1 MTDLKVLFE
10 QAMELAGQRDLVG
23 AEGIL
28 KQILSFDANE
38 PNALRMLGSM
48 ELANKDF
55 VLAADYLHK
64 ALQAAPDFA
73 TAQIELSQALHLSGD
88 TTKALTSMRSFLD
101 KKPGDQLV
109 WQALAN
115 LLFELGDLKQGQ
127 MAAQRS
133 VELDPFYEQTRGAI
147 EALNSGNP
155 KDAEDI
161 FRKILM
167 QDNNHIHALVGL
179 ASLAMDREIL
189 DDAERLL
196 KRVGVIAPNFS
207 HVQRA
212 WSRLYMKQSRFEPAE
227 GAAKQAVRVSPESAE
242 CWTSL
247 GTILAWG
254 LKNREAADAFANS
267 LKLEPNQP
275 RVQMSL
281 GHVLKAAG
289 DFDGSIAAYKKSLD
303 LDNYLG
309 EAWWSLADLKTYR
322 FDESDLKQMLKAS
335 DETKIK
341 ERARDYASLNFAL
354 GKAYEDLRDYS
365 ESFRFY
371 ALGNKLR
378 SQFESFN
385 LDRLRTQISKSKEVY
400 TDQVFRSEPSLSNP
414 IVPIFVLGLPRSGS
428 TLVDQILAS
437 HSQVQGTM
445 ELPHILSYVRELGGT
460 VEERFESAAGNS
472 KYPSSVL
479 QLSDEERRALGE
491 RYLKETENY
500 HLGSPYFVD
509 KMPNNFLHIGLIA
522 QILPQAIF
530 VDTRRHPVA
539 CCFSIFKQNFARG
552 QSFSYDLE
560 VLGKYY
566 ECYLDLME
574 HWKTV
579 LPSRLHRVIY
589 EDMVDDTEQQIRD
602 LLKHCGLEFE
612 EGCLAFYEN
621 DRVVRTASAQQV
633 RKPIYDTAKQAWQG
647 FEVYLEPLTESLG
660 TAIDGWRS

>member
-1 MTDLKVLFE
+1 MNEIKGLFNK
-10 QAMELAGQRDLVG
+10 AIDLAGQRDLIG
-23 AEGIL
+23 AEQML
-28 KQILSFDANE
+28 NQILSSQPDE

-48 ELANKDF
+48 KLASKEFDLAVDF
-55 VLAADYLHK
+55 LGK

-88 TTKALTSMRSFLD
+88 TTEALTSMRAFLD
-101 KKPGDQLV
+101 SNPGNQSS

-115 LLFELGDLKQGQ
+115 LLFELGDLKQGNA
-127 MAAQRS
+127 AAQRS
-133 VELDPFYEQTRGAI
+133 VELDPFYAQTRSAI

-161 FRKILM
+161 FRKILT

-179 ASLAMDREIL
+179 ASLAMDREVL

-254 LKNREAADAFANS
+254 LKNREAADAFENS

-303 LDNYLG
+303 LDNRLG

-322 FDESDLKQMLKAS
+322 FDESDIKQMLKAS
-335 DETKIK
+335 DGTEIK
-341 ERARDYASLNFAL
+341 ERVRDYASLNFAL
-354 GKAYEDLRDYS
+354 GKAYEDLKDYS

-385 LDRLRTQISKSKEVY
+385 LDRLRTQISTSKEVY
-400 TDQVFRSEPSLSNP
+400 TGQVFRSEPSSFNP

-460 VEERFESAAGNS
+460 VEERLEDPTYIS

-479 QLSDEERRALGE
+479 QLSDEERNALGE
-491 RYLKETENY
+491 RYLKETANY

-560 VLGKYY
+560 VLGSYY
-566 ECYLDLME
+566 RCYLDLMG
-574 HWKTV
+574 HWNKV
-579 LPSRLHRVIY
+579 LPGRIHRVIY
-589 EDMVDDTEQQIRD
+589 EDMVDDTERQIRD
-602 LLKHCGLEFE
+602 LLKHCGIEFE
-612 EGCLAFYEN
+612 ESCMAFYEN

-633 RKPIYDTAKQAWQG
+633 RQPIYDTGKSAWQG
-647 FEVYLEPLTESLG
+647 FDEHLRPLTESL
-660 TAIDGWRS
+660 APVLDSWRN

>member
-322 FDESDLKQMLKAS
+322 FDESDLKQMLKAL
-335 DETKIK
+335 DETEIK

-385 LDRLRTQISKSKEVY
+385 LDRLRRQISKSKAVY
-400 TDQVFRSEPSLSNP
+400 TDQVFPSEPSLSNS

-445 ELPHILSYVRELGGT
+445 ELPHILNYVRELGGT

-589 EDMVDDTEQQIRD
+589 EDMVDDTERQIRD

>member
-48 ELANKDF
+48 KLANKDF
-55 VLAADYLHK
+55 VLAADYLQK

-101 KKPGDQLV
+101 SNPGNQLV

-322 FDESDLKQMLKAS
+322 FDESDLKQMLKAL
-335 DETKIK
+335 DETEIK

-445 ELPHILSYVRELGGT
+445 ELPHILNYVRELGGT
-460 VEERFESAAGNS
+460 VEERFEDTAGNS
-472 KYPSSVL
+472 KYPYSVL
-479 QLSDEERRALGE
+479 KLSDEERRALGE

-589 EDMVDDTEQQIRD
+589 EDMVDDTERQIRD

-647 FEVYLEPLTESLG
+647 FEVYLEPLIESLG

>member
-48 ELANKDF
+48 KLANKDF
-55 VLAADYLHK
+55 VLAADYLQK

-88 TTKALTSMRSFLD
+88 TTTALTSMRSFLD
-101 KKPGDQLV
+101 SNPGNQLV

-322 FDESDLKQMLKAS
+322 FDESDLKQMLKAL
-335 DETKIK
+335 DETEIK

-378 SQFESFN
+378 SEFESFN
-385 LDRLRTQISKSKEVY
+385 LDRLRRQISKSKAVY
-400 TDQVFRSEPSLSNP
+400 TDQVFRSKPSPFNP

-460 VEERFESAAGNS
+460 VEERLEDTKGNS

-479 QLSDEERRALGE
+479 QLSDQEKHDLGE

-530 VDTRRHPVA
+530 VDKRRHPDA

-560 VLGKYY
+560 ILGKYY
-566 ECYLDLME
+566 QCYLDLME
-574 HWKTV
+574 HWRAV
-579 LPSRLHRVIY
+579 LTSRLHRVIY

-602 LLKHCGLEFE
+602 LLKHCDLEFE
-612 EGCLAFYEN
+612 ESCLAFYEN

>member
-48 ELANKDF
+48 KLANKDF
-55 VLAADYLHK
+55 VLAADYLQK

-335 DETKIK
+335 DETEIK

-445 ELPHILSYVRELGGT
+445 ELPHILSYVRELGGR
-460 VEERFESAAGNS
+460 VEERSEGAAGNS

-589 EDMVDDTEQQIRD
+589 EDMVDDTERQIRD

>member
-1 MTDLKVLFE
+1 MNELKGLFNK
-10 QAMELAGQRDLVG
+10 AIELAGQRDLIG
-23 AEGIL
+23 AEQIL
-28 KQILSFDANE
+28 NQILSIQPDE

-48 ELANKDF
+48 KLADKDF
-55 VLAADYLHK
+55 VLAADYLQK
-64 ALQAAPDFA
+64 TLQAAPDFA
-73 TAQIELSQALHLSGD
+73 TAQIELTQALHLSGD
-88 TTKALTSMRSFLD
+88 TTEALTSMRAFLD
-101 KKPGDQLV
+101 SNPGNQLV

-115 LLFELGDLKQGQ
+115 LLFELGDLKQGNV
-127 MAAQRS
+127 AAQRS
-133 VELDPFYEQTRGAI
+133 VELDAFYEQTRGAI

-179 ASLAMDREIL
+179 ASLAMDREVL
-189 DDAERLL
+189 EDAERLL
-196 KRVGVIAPNFS
+196 RRVAVIAPNFS

-212 WSRLYMKQSRFEPAE
+212 WSRLHMKQSRYEPAE

-322 FDESDLKQMLKAS
+322 FDQSDLKQMLKVS
-335 DETKIK
+335 DETEIK
-341 ERARDYASLNFAL
+341 ERARDHASLNFAL
-354 GKAYEDLRDYS
+354 GKAYEDLKDYS

-385 LDRLRTQISKSKEVY
+385 LDRLRTQISASKEVY

-460 VEERFESAAGNS
+460 VEERLEDTTGNS

-479 QLSDEERRALGE
+479 QLSDQEKQDLGE

-500 HLGSPYFVD
+500 HLGSSYFVD

-530 VDTRRHPVA
+530 VDTRRHPLA

-560 VLGKYY
+560 TLGKYY

-574 HWKTV
+574 HWRTV
-579 LPSRLHRVIY
+579 LPGRLHRVIY
-589 EDMVDDTEQQIRD
+589 EDMVDDTEQQIRN

-647 FEVYLEPLTESLG
+647 FEDYLEPLTESLG